1 MASRVDPAAM
11 KLLTDNIPAR
21 KSRATVTTPVTMPAR
36 SSVGMGH
43 QEESL
48 HHMLGQM
55 LLNRC
60 IDPNRCTDPIPG
72 LKVFDA
78 PRKAAHGSK
87 PAPLAIEDNKLTETA
102 TDEAAA
108 ADDAAGPAAGSA
120 VGPAMSV
127 DDMAKDL
134 LHKLGKGKLEKPR
147 AKGVLKRPAAMTP
160 VKIKTAADAEGD
172 LETPAKR
179 AKVLAFPG
187 VDRTPPVCLEKATI
201 YTTNHSWRVQQKGE
215 QKDKAF
221 SFKIRDPKM
230 VWAQLVEYVEGL

>member
-1 MASRVDPAAM
+1 M
-11 KLLTDNIPAR
+11 
-21 KSRATVTTPVTMPAR
+21 
-36 SSVGMGH
+36 
-43 QEESL
+43 
-48 HHMLGQM
+48 
-55 LLNRC
+55 
-60 IDPNRCTDPIPG
+60 
-72 LKVFDA
+72 
-78 PRKAAHGSK
+78 
-87 PAPLAIEDNKLTETA
+87 TETA

-134 LHKLGKGKLEKPR
+134 LHKLGKGPARKPKEVGKLERPR

-160 VKIKTAADAEGD
+160 VKIKTAADAEGDLEDAEGD

-201 YTTNHSWRVQQKGE
+201 YTTNHSWRVKKKNGE
-215 QKDKAF
+215 VKDKAF